1 MKHKKLTLQ
10 ITLSRIAQSRDLD
23 RTIGTNLGNDP
34 LEAMQS
40 FARDVAWTHH
50 RPSPAFTMIVRF
62 RRKITKTN
70 FVLGGPGVFR

>member
-40 FARDVAWTHH
+40 FARDVAWPHH
-50 RPSPAFTMIVRF
+50 RPSMIVRF

-70 FVLGGPGVFR
+70 FVLGGAGVFR